1 MGMNMAGTD
10 APFGFAPWGEVIH
23 SSIYA
28 VVTANAV
35 AMAVGDLVE
44 AVGAALTTA
53 KFGTIQ
59 SCITE
64 EAGAA
69 STIIGAVLALFDHD
83 GLPVNRIPV
92 TTTGDS
98 TVAGYALVADSP
110 DQLYLVAEDGATSS
124 IQVADIG
131 LNADAISTH
140 AAVAGNNY
148 LSKMELDSNTIA
160 NTNTLALKVLG
171 LHPDD
176 AISAA
181 GAAGNHARFIVKVHT
196 PYLGT
201 DHTST

>member
-10 APFGFAPWGEVIH
+10 APFGLAPWGEVIH

-44 AVGAALTTA
+44 AVGDALTTA
-53 KFGTIQ
+53 KYGTIQ

-64 EAGAA
+64 ETGAA
-69 STIIGAVLALFDHD
+69 GSLIGAVLALFDHD
-83 GLPVNRIPV
+83 GLPVNRIAV

-98 TVAGYALVADSP
+98 VVAGYALVADSP
-110 DQLYLVAEDGATSS
+110 DQLYIAAEDGDTSS

-131 LNADAISTH
+131 LNANMISTH
-140 AAVAGNNY
+140 AAAAGNNY
-148 LSKMELDSNTIA
+148 RSKMEIDSNTIA
-160 NTNTLALKVLG
+160 NTATLALKVLG
-171 LHPDD
+171 VHPDD
-176 AISAA
+176 TISAA
-181 GAAGNHARFIVKVHT
+181 GAAGNHARFIVKIHT

-201 DHTST
+201 DHTSL